1 MASKSTIRIEME
13 MYNALEALMGK
24 LIHGEFYPGS
34 TVQRPDTATT
44 EDAVL
49 TVSSA
54 DAGQIEQGT
63 ARLNIYVP
71 DIDCGMPTKAGKTG
85 RLDQLAAADEEVVDT
100 LNGADTD
107 YLFELKQATQVLSV
121 PDKSEHF
128 VNITLRF
135 YLVTFNND

>member
-1 MASKSTIRIEME
+1 ME

-24 LIHGEFYPGS
+24 TINGTFYPGS
-34 TVQRPDTATT
+34 TIQRPDTATS

-54 DAGQIEQGT
+54 DAEQIEKGI

-71 DIDCGMPTKAGKTG
+71 DIDCGMPTKVGITG
-85 RLDQLAAADEEVVDT
+85 RLDELAAADEEVVDT
-100 LNGADTD
+100 LNRADTD
-107 YLFELKQATQVLSV
+107 YLFALKQATEVKPV
-121 PDKSEHF
+121 PGKSEHF

-135 YLVTFNND
+135 KLVTFND

>member
-49 TVSSA
+49 TVSPK
-54 DAGQIEQGT
+54 
-63 ARLNIYVP
+63 V
-71 DIDCGMPTKAGKTG
+71 
-85 RLDQLAAADEEVVDT
+85 
-100 LNGADTD
+100 
-107 YLFELKQATQVLSV
+107 ATQIACELS
-121 PDKSEHF
+121 
-128 VNITLRF
+128 RM
-135 YLVTFNND
+135 

>member
-13 MYNALEALMGK
+13 MFNALEALMSK
-24 LIHGEFYPGS
+24 LIQGNFYPGS
-34 TVQRPDTATT
+34 SVQRPDTATT

-54 DAGQIEQGT
+54 DAGQIEQGI
-63 ARLNIYVP
+63 ARLNIFVP
-71 DIDCGMPTKAGKTG
+71 DIDCGMPTKVGNTG
-85 RLDQLAAADEEVVDT
+85 RLDQLAAADEEVVET

-107 YLFELKQATQVLSV
+107 YLFALKQATQVLSV
-121 PDKSEHF
+121 PGKSEHF

-135 YLVTFNND
+135 NLVTFNND

>member
-1 MASKSTIRIEME
+1 ME

-24 LIHGEFYPGS
+24 TIKGQFYPGS
-34 TVQRPDTATT
+34 TIKRPDTATS

-54 DAGQIEQGT
+54 DAEQIEQGI

-71 DIDCGMPTKAGKTG
+71 DIDCGMPTKVGNTG
-85 RLDQLAAADEEVVDT
+85 RLDELAAADEEVVDT

-107 YLFELKQATQVLSV
+107 YLFALKQATQVLSV

>member
-1 MASKSTIRIEME
+1 MASKSTIRIETE
-13 MYNALEALMGK
+13 MYNALEALLDKMIQGN
-24 LIHGEFYPGS
+24 FYPGS

-54 DAGQIEQGT
+54 ETGQIEEGI

-71 DIDCGMPTKAGKTG
+71 DIDCGMPTKVGNTG
-85 RLDQLAAADEEVVDT
+85 RLDELAAADEEVVDT

-135 YLVTFNND
+135 RLVTFND